1 MLLIAATMASTF
13 AESRP
18 SEKFG
23 THSISRFIV
32 WASCSSLSSCR
43 DAPSCLAA
51 LVLGLAASAAHKRSA
66 ALSPANLSRTS
77 DSAPPE
83 GPRGERLGPP
93 ERPFSAA
100 WATWPNR
107 PRTWSHRPLRSNH
120 RLHPRGNSQRPFWR
134 WPGCRS
140 RRRDGLLIFCFL
152 RKVASPL
159 ARKPN
164 HCGYPGRDDQRVIGA
179 EATRFP
185 QDSHAQEDQHQKDIK
200 ILFEDAVRLRL
211 PDSRKFQAPDGLGC
225 IASSWTL

>member
-51 LVLGLAASAAHKRSA
+51 LVLGLAASAAYKRSA

-100 WATWPNR
+100 WATWAKPSAHLVSPATAVQSSASSPGEQPKTVLALARVPEPAAGRSSHFLLSPQGSLSTGAQTKSLRLSR
-107 PRTWSHRPLRSNH
+107 PRRS
-120 RLHPRGNSQRPFWR
+120 
-134 WPGCRS
+134 
-140 RRRDGLLIFCFL
+140 
-152 RKVASPL
+152 
-159 ARKPN
+159 AR
-164 HCGYPGRDDQRVIGA
+164 YR
-179 EATRFP
+179 
-185 QDSHAQEDQHQKDIK
+185 
-200 ILFEDAVRLRL
+200 
-211 PDSRKFQAPDGLGC
+211 
-225 IASSWTL
+225 